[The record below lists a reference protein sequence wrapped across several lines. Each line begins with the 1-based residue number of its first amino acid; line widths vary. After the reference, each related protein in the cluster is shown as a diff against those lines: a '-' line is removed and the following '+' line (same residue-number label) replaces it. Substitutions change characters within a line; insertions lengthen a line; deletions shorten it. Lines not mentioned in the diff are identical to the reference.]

1 VHAQPR
7 VRAPERW
14 IVNLHCPQNHLAQSQ
29 RYKQRRQRDAEVF
42 QYALH
47 SSTSLSIQIHIGMQ
61 VRAVRLRGAFY
72 DRKSKIVQIAA
83 AGPAAPLQP
92 FPQRDF
98 SGYNPFHPAEFQA

>member
-1 VHAQPR
+1 
-7 VRAPERW
+7 
-14 IVNLHCPQNHLAQSQ
+14 
-29 RYKQRRQRDAEVF
+29 
-42 QYALH
+42 
-47 SSTSLSIQIHIGMQ
+47 MQ